1 MKTVN
6 LLLPPDQK
14 VNQDLM
20 IPLKYVYLYDYYC
33 NLYYI
38 IEIGFD
44 WLTWKAVFSLE
55 NFLSMGESLPA
66 LVHGAP

>member
-20 IPLKYVYLYDYYC
+20 IPLKYVYVYDYNC
-33 NLYYI
+33 NMYYV

-44 WLTWKAVFSLE
+44 
-55 NFLSMGESLPA
+55 
-66 LVHGAP
+66 

>member
-20 IPLKYVYLYDYYC
+20 IPLKYVYVYDYYC
-33 NLYYI
+33 NMYYF

-44 WLTWKAVFSLE
+44 
-55 NFLSMGESLPA
+55 
-66 LVHGAP
+66 